1 MGVYAERANLIESE
15 VDVGWE
21 CLCVSDCFRISF
33 PRIWIWI
40 CDDCI
45 NYHSIDLEL
54 SLGKVSLSEI
64 MISATIGNYVFSK
77 YLCETKGRQ
86 IRNTKFSK
94 VLKVPPHLVKSKPHL
109 KQLRE
114 LQNNYKLPK
123 MLNPNTHKLISMQ
136 KPQKKLFPL
145 DPRKGMP
152 AGKVQSS
159 ELSFSFKI
167 LFVSSHSPLCHGS
180 SR

>member
-1 MGVYAERANLIESE
+1 
-15 VDVGWE
+15 
-21 CLCVSDCFRISF
+21 
-33 PRIWIWI
+33 
-40 CDDCI
+40 
-45 NYHSIDLEL
+45 
-54 SLGKVSLSEI
+54 

-86 IRNTKFSK
+86 ILNTKFSK

-136 KPQKKLFPL
+136 KPPKKKLFPL
-145 DPRKGMP
+145 DPRKGML

-167 LFVSSHSPLCHGS
+167 LFVSSLAFPTLSRILAVSFSKCEFIQQKKTTFSAVPLGAKRRNFKVILTLQKNALLFFLPLPPQNS
-180 SR
+180 